1 MPAPLTFAP
10 MTWDRRRP
18 GVLTAIA
25 SSALFALSACG
36 GGGTPLSRADFTERA
51 NAACEN
57 LQEASDTLVTAQG
70 EALIGEQLANRVS
83 EAADG
88 LAVFAEELDEPEP
101 PTILADR
108 VETLVGQIEEYADL
122 LGQLADRTKPKQD
135 YQALQNANPRLVE
148 KLNDIAVETTSL
160 IQELQ
165 FGGCL
170 PRVP

>member
-18 GVLTAIA
+18 GVLTALA
-25 SSALFALSACG
+25 STALVALAACG
-36 GGGTPLSRADFTERA
+36 GGGTPLSRADFTESA
-51 NAACEN
+51 NAACGN
-57 LQEASDTLVTAQG
+57 LAKSKDTLETAEG
-70 EALIGEQLANRVS
+70 EALVGEKLANRVS
-83 EAADG
+83 DAADS
-88 LAVFAEELDEPEP
+88 LAAFAEELGEPEP

-108 VETLVGQIEEYADL
+108 VETLVGEIEEYADL

-135 YQALQNANPRLVE
+135 FPALQNANPGLIE